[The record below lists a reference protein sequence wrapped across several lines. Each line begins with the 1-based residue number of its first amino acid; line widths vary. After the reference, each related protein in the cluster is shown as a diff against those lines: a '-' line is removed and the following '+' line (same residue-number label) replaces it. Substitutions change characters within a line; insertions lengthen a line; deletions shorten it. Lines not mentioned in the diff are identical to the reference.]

1 MHCGF
6 RDDAV
11 VGFVTLEER
20 VVRFCAV
27 LFGEAEGL
35 DAFDETSL
43 LESSLGEAFLWGVD
57 LGGEAWPGDRRARV
71 TVEKNEVERR
81 DSL

>member
-27 LFGEAEGL
+27 LFGEAEGF
-35 DAFDETSL
+35 DAFDEDFV
-43 LESSLGEAFLWGVD
+43 A
-57 LGGEAWPGDRRARV
+57 
-71 TVEKNEVERR
+71 
-81 DSL
+81 